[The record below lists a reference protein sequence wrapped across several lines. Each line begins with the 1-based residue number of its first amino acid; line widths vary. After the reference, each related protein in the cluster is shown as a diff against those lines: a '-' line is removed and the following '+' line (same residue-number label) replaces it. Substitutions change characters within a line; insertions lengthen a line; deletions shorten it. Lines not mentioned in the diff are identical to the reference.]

1 MSKQQDQQLTPE
13 KHGPAP
19 ASHKPTFSFG
29 QKPALNNTLL
39 LHRADTFDQA
49 ELRRIG
55 HDAADSRST
64 DIDRGSAFQSGK
76 FNSIPS
82 SREPSI
88 HVQKPMQQATN
99 LTQIE
104 EKNENHEDAD
114 HSTVYNSEQESQLTK
129 FSRQHQDQFDQ
140 RDQRKSQEVSSE
152 WQNIAIMKGSKN
164 CSFAVS
170 S

>member
-1 MSKQQDQQLTPE
+1 MAKQQDQQLTPE
-13 KHGPAP
+13 KNDFAMG
-19 ASHKPTFSFG
+19 HKPVFSFG